1 MTNEE
6 AIAVLEEQSNF
17 FRGFQHY
24 FESKSVEISAE
35 KLNAPK
41 LAADRYRK
49 LANAFDA
56 GISALQSVGKDI
68 TVPTKDDHF
77 PNITKMVPLTIEELR
92 KMDGQP
98 VWVQTPGIEKYG
110 RWVIVAGVD
119 TDNGQKTLYCQG
131 DYTCRNYGKT
141 WEAYAYPPAHIDRE
155 AWKPCADCKPH
166 CAICANYGGWDRYG
180 KPKVCKDCKEH
191 LNFQADD
198 NFCSYCGRPLT
209 EEAWAELEKR
219 LRG

>member
-17 FRGFQHY
+17 YRAFQHY
-24 FESKSVEISAE
+24 FESKSTEISTE

-41 LAADRYRK
+41 LVADRYRK

-56 GISALQSVGKDI
+56 GISAMQSVGKDI

-77 PNITKMVPLTIEELR
+77 RDLAKIVPITLEELIDLGVRAERGEKIIVYCTPLNDWCKVFKYGIMFFGTGDYRSWREIEE
-92 KMDGQP
+92 
-98 VWVQTPGIEKYG
+98 T
-110 RWVIVAGVD
+110 
-119 TDNGQKTLYCQG
+119 
-131 DYTCRNYGKT
+131 YGKD

-155 AWKPCADCKPH
+155 AWTAEWLSEDIGEDMRCQCSKCGYPVSYFWGRTEFCPGCGKAMKP
-166 CAICANYGGWDRYG
+166 
-180 KPKVCKDCKEH
+180 
-191 LNFQADD
+191 
-198 NFCSYCGRPLT
+198 
-209 EEAWAELEKR
+209 EAWAELEKR